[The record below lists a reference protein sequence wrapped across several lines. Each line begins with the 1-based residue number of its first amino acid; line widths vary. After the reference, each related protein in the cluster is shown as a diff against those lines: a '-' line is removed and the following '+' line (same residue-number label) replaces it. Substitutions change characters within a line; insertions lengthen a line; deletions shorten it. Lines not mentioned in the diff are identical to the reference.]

1 MQEKKEREIKK
12 PSLALSLITLLGS
25 VAFIL
30 IGTTV
35 FDAPLAVMFF
45 LAWIIVFT
53 VGLSLG
59 NSYKD
64 LENGAIDM
72 MKTSLQPTMIILA
85 VGSMIGAWIASGT
98 VPAIIYYGLEIVNPS
113 LFLPFSMIL
122 CFLTAMVT
130 GTSWGTIG
138 TSGLAMVGVGL
149 GMGMNPGV
157 VAGAAVSGAFL
168 GAKMSP
174 LGDAAIVDSGLVKIP
189 LMTHIKHMIPTTL
202 PGVVISLVIYT
213 VLGLRYS
220 QANLDYS
227 RIEIIMQDLSSV
239 FKMGFIPLIPAL
251 LLLILLIM
259 RKPSFISI
267 LLGSVAGLVVA
278 VAWQGE
284 SLSSILKIMYEG
296 YVVKSDSEFL
306 TTILNRGGMLNM
318 ADTTFVMFGAFGYA
332 GIMKK
337 AGILDAVIQPL
348 TARIKSVFGLVFT
361 TFLLVA
367 AFLLTGGTMTF
378 ASVMTGTLMLP
389 LYRKWKLRP
398 ENLSR
403 AMEDCSTM
411 LGPMV
416 PYGVNAL
423 YVSSMFGIP
432 PMQFI
437 PYSFLNM
444 LIPITTLVF
453 GFLNINMTRYGD
465 DEEIPVADETSS
477 S

>member
-1 MQEKKEREIKK
+1 MQEEKEREIRK

-35 FDAPLAVMFF
+35 FDASLALMFF
-45 LAWIIVFT
+45 LVWIIVFA
-53 VGLSLG
+53 VGLYLG

-64 LENGAIDM
+64 LESGAIDM
-72 MKTSLQPTMIILA
+72 MKTSLQPTMIILV
-85 VGSMIGAWIASGT
+85 VGAMIGAWIASGT
-98 VPAIIYYGLEIVNPS
+98 VPAIIYYGLKIINPN
-113 LFLPFSMIL
+113 LFLPFTMVL

-149 GMGMNPGV
+149 GMGMNPGM
-157 VAGAAVSGAFL
+157 VAGAAVSGSFL

-174 LGDAAIVDSGLVKIP
+174 LGDAAIVDSGLVKVP
-189 LMTHIKHMIPTTL
+189 LTTHIRHMIPTAI
-202 PGVVISLVIYT
+202 PGIVISLVLYAI
-213 VLGLRYS
+213 LGLRYAQS
-220 QANLDYS
+220 SLDYS
-227 RIEIIMQDLSSV
+227 RIESITHDLAAV
-239 FKMGFIPLIPAL
+239 FKMGFVPLIPAIF
-251 LLLILLIM
+251 LLILLIM
-259 RKPSFISI
+259 HKPSFTSI
-267 LLGSVAGLVVA
+267 LLGAVVGLVIA
-278 VAWQGE
+278 VVWQGE
-284 SLSSILKIMYEG
+284 PLSNVLKVMYEG
-296 YVVKSDSEFL
+296 YVVKSDSKFL

-318 ADTTFVMFGAFGYA
+318 ADTTFVMLGAFGYA

-348 TARIKSVFGLVFT
+348 TARIKSVFGLVST

-389 LYRKWKLRP
+389 LYRKWRLRP

-403 AMEDCSTM
+403 SMEDCSTM
-411 LGPMV
+411 LGPMI

-423 YVSSMFGIP
+423 YVSSMFGIA

-437 PYSFLNM
+437 PFAFLNM
-444 LIPITTLVF
+444 LIPLTTLIF
-453 GFLNINMTRYGD
+453 GLFNINMTRYGD
-465 DEEIPVADETSS
+465 DEEIPVSQAEST
-477 S
+477 